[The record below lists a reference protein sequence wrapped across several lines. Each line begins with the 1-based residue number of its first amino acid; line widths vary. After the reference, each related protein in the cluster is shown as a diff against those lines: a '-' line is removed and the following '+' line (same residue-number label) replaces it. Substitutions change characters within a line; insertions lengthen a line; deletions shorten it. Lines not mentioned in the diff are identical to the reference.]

1 MATVP
6 ANKSERIENAIQVVI
21 KQLPPEVARRAWTPA
36 AHAAMITGIF
46 EQNGVKLTP
55 EQKKSIRADLNDSD
69 VQYTSNMRAYLT
81 KRGLL
86 PEKTAV
92 EIGNFA

>member
-6 ANKSERIENAIQVVI
+6 ANKSERIENAIQGVI
-21 KQLPPEVARRAWTPA
+21 KQLPTEIAKRAWTPA

-46 EQNGVKLTP
+46 EQNGIKFTT
-55 EQKKSIRADLNDSD
+55 EQKKAIRADLNDSD

-86 PEKTAV
+86 PDKVAV